1 MFIYILFS
9 DITVGFA
16 PDTYM
21 FPDQTADVNLM
32 LVVSGLSPGVLE
44 CDINVE
50 ISYND
55 GPKASRLPIYTCLQ
69 SC

>member
-1 MFIYILFS
+1 
-9 DITVGFA
+9 
-16 PDTYM
+16 M
-21 FPDQTADVNLM
+21 FPDQTANVNLM

-55 GPKASRLPIYTCLQ
+55 GPKASRLPTRMLQEFQ